1 MKIKIF
7 KKFSLMAFVLVLM
20 IIMTACA
27 PAANNDN
34 DNNDNGEDNNGAVEG
49 EDFYGGTARIVQAI
63 APNSFDPANW
73 RTMGNSE
80 IGIHI
85 FETPII
91 VDETGHI
98 WPGVTEIEMAEDMT
112 WLKLTVRDGLTFH
125 NGNPVDVHDV
135 VASIDRA
142 GKWIDRTYSQFHA
155 FLSETEIVDDMT
167 VIYHFSEPAYN
178 AGISLGTLYA
188 GTNVMP
194 KEIIESLGDDDLIT
208 DNDQLI
214 GTGPYKLKE
223 WVMDNYTVVERHDGY
238 VATDA
243 DSIGYGGP
251 KQAYFDEIRWTV
263 VTDAMARTNGL
274 MAKEYD
280 VAGNLV
286 EDMRDEIIG
295 SGSDVMQ
302 SWRFWTPN
310 IMFNMSEDRSDSPI
324 ADVNLRKAIRTI
336 IDVDALFAA
345 NDKFE
350 GEYRLDPLLVMEG
363 SPYHNDILMEGY
375 NVKDADLAKQYLEAS
390 SYNGE
395 EIIIIASEAASFY
408 KTGLPLS
415 QMMQDI
421 GINVKIEIIDSSS
434 YSSYRT
440 DDDHAGAWDICM
452 LESQKQFNPLMTT
465 NWLGGDDTTTGWW
478 QNEDI
483 EPLKDIIRSS
493 PIGSKEGAAAF
504 EDFTRIV
511 LEEVPYILVGEFSTN
526 TFFRDNVDLNFH
538 GPIPYYWNSKFIK

>member
-1 MKIKIF
+1 MKRKHN
-7 KKFSLMAFVLVLM
+7 KKFILIAFVLVLM
-20 IIMTACA
+20 LLVTACGPEA
-27 PAANNDN
+27 DTEEEPDEGT
-34 DNNDNGEDNNGAVEG
+34 NGVVEG
-49 EDFYGGTARIVQAI
+49 EDPYGGTARITQAI
-63 APNSFDPANW
+63 SPNSLDPANW

-85 FETPII
+85 FETPLI
-91 VDETGHI
+91 VDETGHL
-98 WPGVTEIEMAEDMT
+98 WPGVTEFELDEDMT
-112 WLKLTVRDGLTFH
+112 WIKLTVREGLTFH
-125 NGNPVDVHDV
+125 NGDPVDVHDV
-135 VASIDRA
+135 VASIERA
-142 GKWIDRTYSQFHA
+142 GQWIDRTHSQFHA
-155 FLSETEIVDDMT
+155 YLDETEIVDDMT

-178 AGISLGTLYA
+178 AAISLGTLYA

-194 KEIIESLGDDDLIT
+194 KEIIESLGDDELIT
-208 DNDQLI
+208 DNDLI
-214 GTGPYKLKE
+214 IGSGPYKLKE
-223 WVMDNYTVVERHDGY
+223 WVMDNYTVVERHEGY

-243 DSIGYGGP
+243 ASTGYGGP
-251 KQAYFDEIRWTV
+251 KKAYFDQIRWTV

-274 MAKEYD
+274 MANEYD
-280 VAGNLV
+280 VSGNLV
-286 EDMRDEIIG
+286 EDMRDDIIA
-295 SGSDVMQ
+295 SGVDVMQ

-310 IMFNMSEDRSDSPI
+310 IMFNSSEERSDSPI

-336 IDVDALFAA
+336 IDYDALMAA

-350 GEYRLDPLLVMEG
+350 GEYRLDPLPVMEG

-415 QMMQDI
+415 QMMEDI
-421 GINVKIEIIDSSS
+421 GINVHIEIIDRSS

-440 DDDHAGAWDICM
+440 DDDYAGAWDICM

-478 QNEDI
+478 TNEDI

-493 PIGSKEGAAAF
+493 PVGSEEGAAAF
-504 EDFTRIV
+504 EEFTKIV

-526 TFFRDNVDLNFH
+526 TFFRDNVDLDFH
-538 GPIPYYWNSKFIK
+538 GPIPYYWNSSFIK